1 MTSSVTFFHAL
12 PREWQEALEPYRVD
26 IAGYWQDE
34 KICYFLFSHVG
45 EDYYDWISKE
55 GRIYFEPKL
64 QAFLNDCLD
73 YIDSSD
79 WEDGIDIYDVIKGV
93 AENYISEMS
102 EPQDRDIWLAN
113 LVENEIANN
122 QPLPQE

>member
-1 MTSSVTFFHAL
+1 MTSSIVFIHAL
-12 PREWQEALEPYRVD
+12 PPEWREKLKPYQVD

-34 KICYFLFSHVG
+34 GVCYFLFCHVG

-64 QAFLNDCLD
+64 QAFLNECLD
-73 YIDSSD
+73 YIDDSE

-93 AENYISEMS
+93 ADNHAPSPDAS
-102 EPQDRDIWLAN
+102 GSLRDIWLAQ
-113 LVENEIANN
+113 LVQNAIS
-122 QPLPQE
+122 LPIEE